1 MKHVDYL
8 GQYMAIKV
16 NEVKDI
22 NDALTKHFGGEFHF
36 EDFPYVTAIMP
47 NEDSPR
53 SAKVMA
59 VKAPITTDGGIMV
72 LPETYAE
79 CGYDDPIE
87 IGFGDIA
94 FGDIDAILDNLPEP
108 MKQYN
113 FRWDGGELPKRHETF
128 LFQCDAD
135 AMMAARKFKNKHHI
149 DVICVNE
156 MQNCGDGTFARRPVV
171 VYK

>member
-1 MKHVDYL
+1 MKESTL
-8 GQYMAIKV
+8 SFIQK
-16 NEVKDI
+16 
-22 NDALTKHFGGEFHF
+22 
-36 EDFPYVTAIMP
+36 
-47 NEDSPR
+47 
-53 SAKVMA
+53 
-59 VKAPITTDGGIMV
+59 
-72 LPETYAE
+72 LPPCSRTVA
-79 CGYDDPIE
+79 
-87 IGFGDIA
+87 
-94 FGDIDAILDNLPEP
+94 

-156 MQNCGDGTFARRPVV
+156 MQNCGDGSFARRPVV